1 MISNRSGCRHGDA
14 RTPQQIRRPRW
25 FVCEIAYKPH
35 PTNSPR
41 THCRARGTADRM
53 WRFREAARSSAHAGP
68 GRLVGII
75 SYDDA
80 LRALAA

>member
-1 MISNRSGCRHGDA
+1 MEMLERPSRYAGLVGLCAKS
-14 RTPQQIRRPRW
+14 RTSRM
-25 FVCEIAYKPH
+25 
-35 PTNSPR
+35 PR
-41 THCRARGTADRM
+41 TVRARIAARGGTADQM